1 MRLFSR
7 SSQLTKVL
15 INIIGI
21 CLVIFSIGVSIS
33 YGATTIDLHTVWQ
46 AVFKF
51 SQGEQAHQV
60 IWELRI
66 PRAWQLCW

>member
-51 SQGEQAHQV
+51 SQGEQAIRLFGSCV
-60 IWELRI
+60 FRV
-66 PRAWQLCW
+66 PWQLCW